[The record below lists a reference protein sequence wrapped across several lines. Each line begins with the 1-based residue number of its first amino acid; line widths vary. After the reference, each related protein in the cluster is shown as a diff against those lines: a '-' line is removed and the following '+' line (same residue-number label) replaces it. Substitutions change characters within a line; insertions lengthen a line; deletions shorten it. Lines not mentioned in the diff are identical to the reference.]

1 LSPEFNNKVRFQS
14 QVDLATFKLLNSCM
28 NNRVE
33 NSAKIDSKDQHIV
46 YRRIQEIDRRYPDNI
61 RQTSKLVKENNGNIR
76 EEKVW
81 YVKEKVF

>member
-1 LSPEFNNKVRFQS
+1 
-14 QVDLATFKLLNSCM
+14 M